1 MAAALSLS
9 FFVTDGLACKCA
21 GRPVWMKV
29 SESDVVFIGKVL
41 SVRSVE
47 NETTGDEHTRQAR
60 FQVETCFKGDK
71 QSEIIV
77 GTSLTTCGIWFGV
90 GERYL
95 VFARAVGKENR
106 FFTGVCSGTDEVK
119 DSAAEIAFLK
129 FQASRKTGTFVTGH
143 IARHL
148 EDLSKGEV
156 EHGSFGNVKVA
167 LQDGERKFE
176 SRADASGKFW
186 FEGIPA
192 GKYKVTLD
200 PMPDKTRLEFF
211 PQFVRRKYRRIP
223 EVLVVSGQGGLS
235 LEVNIRRAY
244 GQITGRIIRPE
255 GASIRPGE
263 LELVLADRN
272 VPLRLKAWRRTA
284 RIDPDGNFRFERVPA
299 GTFVIGFRKAN
310 PSNQDD
316 PFLPQY
322 FLPGTTDIKAATV
335 IRFEEGATVTGLE
348 LRLPVPESA
357 PK

>member
-1 MAAALSLS
+1 
-9 FFVTDGLACKCA
+9 
-21 GRPVWMKV
+21 MKV

-47 NETTGDEHTRQAR
+47 NETTGDVHTRQAR
-60 FQVETCFKGDK
+60 FQVEACFKGDK
-71 QSEIIV
+71 KSEFIV
-77 GTSLTTCGIWFGV
+77 GTSLSTCGIRFGV

-106 FFTGVCSGTDEVK
+106 FFTGVCSGTHEVSE
-119 DSAAEIAFLK
+119 SAAEIAFLK
-129 FQASRKTGTFVTGH
+129 FQASRKTGTFVMGQVS
-143 IARHL
+143 RDL

-156 EHGSFGNVKVA
+156 EHGSFGNVKVV
-167 LQDGERKFE
+167 LQNGERKFE
-176 SRADASGKFW
+176 SRADANGRFW
-186 FEGIPA
+186 FEGVPA
-192 GKYKVTLD
+192 GNYKVSLD

-211 PQFVRRKYRRIP
+211 TRHIRRDYQKTPGR
-223 EVLVVSGQGGLS
+223 LVVSGQVGLS
-235 LEVNIRRAY
+235 LEVNVRRAY

-255 GASIRPGE
+255 GANIRPGE

-272 VPLRLKAWRRTA
+272 VPMPLKLWHRTA

-299 GTFVIGFRKAN
+299 GTFVIGFRKIN
-310 PSNQDD
+310 PFNQDD